1 MFPIFAHFCNKDKTL
16 VLQMASVFQNYYLS
30 KQYRGWDKCSFL
42 VGATR
47 TGLSY
52 YVCVRSL
59 NYVVHVTIETL
70 QTVFSLFLF
79 LTKHSKL
86 KCGFWSYYYMYSEY
100 SIWIHILNMTYAYY
114 FCCSLCI
121 TVGRLN
127 GRNFEFYTLIGALGL
142 STIIITILIICLS
155 MER

>member
-1 MFPIFAHFCNKDKTL
+1 
-16 VLQMASVFQNYYLS
+16 MASVFQNYYLS

-70 QTVFSLFLF
+70 QTVFSLF
-79 LTKHSKL
+79 KSQNIQNWNV
-86 KCGFWSYYYMYSEY
+86 GFEA
-100 SIWIHILNMTYAYY
+100 IITCILNIQYEYI
-114 FCCSLCI
+114 F
-121 TVGRLN
+121 
-127 GRNFEFYTLIGALGL
+127 
-142 STIIITILIICLS
+142 
-155 MER
+155 